1 MFFHQEENCWQIAE
15 ADRLSFLVDG
25 AAYYGALA
33 DVCEAARQT
42 IYIVGWDIDSRI
54 CLRRGPKAEE
64 ENLARFLDRLAREKP
79 ELQIYILEW
88 DFSMLYALER
98 EFWPLLNLCWQ
109 SHEQVHFELDDRHP
123 VGASHHQK
131 IVVVDDRVAF
141 VGGLDLANCRWDT
154 SDHRPDLPERHDAGA
169 PYGPFHDVQV
179 MVDGAVA
186 AKLGEL
192 VRRRWDLATGDL
204 LAAPSPEA
212 GDPWP
217 AGIRPDLE
225 KAAVAILRTEPGYD
239 GEPVIREIEKFYIQ
253 AIDRAVDSIYIEN
266 QYLTSHLIG
275 EALEESLKKED
286 GPEVLIVL
294 PRNCSGWLE
303 ENTMGSLRQRLLN
316 RLRQADRHQRLRVCF
331 PHRTD
336 LAAEIINV
344 HSKTLV
350 VDEALVTI
358 GSANLSNRSMG
369 FDTECN
375 LALFAA
381 DRGPVSKGIAD
392 FRNRLL
398 AEHLGTDPE
407 RVAETLSRTGS
418 LLATLEELND
428 GDRFLQELPASEP
441 PEDLTASEIADP
453 ERPIGLER
461 LIEYLGIATDPE
473 EGEKTLRSRAWRF
486 AAVIALAMVLAILWR
501 WSPLK
506 EWLTMEALLE
516 LAVRIRESSLSV
528 PILLAFYV
536 LGSCLMVPVTLMIL
550 ATALT
555 FGPIQ
560 GFALALAG
568 SLLGG
573 LASYMLGRFLGRD
586 VVRKLAGKKLNRL
599 SRKLARRGWLAVA
612 LVRVV
617 PIAPFTVVNMI
628 AGSTHI
634 SARSFLL
641 GTAIGMGPGI
651 LAIILFGKGLEQALR
666 DPEWETLTLA
676 GIALVAAL
684 LLLFLAK
691 RFLVRKDESRDG

>member
-1 MFFHQEENCWQIAE
+1 MFFRQSENCWQVAE
-15 ADRLSFLVDG
+15 ADRISFLVDG
-25 AAYYGALA
+25 DAYYGALA

-54 CLRRGPKAEE
+54 CLRRGPKAKK
-64 ENLARFLDRLAREKP
+64 ENLGRFLDRLAREKP
-79 ELQIYILEW
+79 GLQIYILEW
-88 DFSMLYALER
+88 DFAMLYALER
-98 EFWPLLNLCWQ
+98 ELWPLLNLGWQ
-109 SHEQVHFELDDRHP
+109 HHEQVHFELDDRHP

-141 VGGLDLANCRWDT
+141 VGGLDLASRRWDT
-154 SDHRPDLPERHDAGA
+154 SEHRPDLPERNDAGDT
-169 PYGPFHDVQV
+169 YRPFHDIQM

-186 AKLGEL
+186 TKLGEL

-204 LAAPSPEA
+204 LPAPSPE
-212 GDPWP
+212 GTDPWP

-225 KAAVAILRTEPGYD
+225 KTAVAILRTEPGYD
-239 GEPVIREIEKFYIQ
+239 GEPVVREIERFYTD
-253 AIDRAVDSIYIEN
+253 AIARAETFIYIEN

-316 RLRQADRHQRLRVCF
+316 RLRQADRHGRLKVCF
-331 PHRTD
+331 PHRAD
-336 LAAEIINV
+336 LSPEFINV

-350 VDEALVTI
+350 VDEALLTI
-358 GSANLSNRSMG
+358 GSANLSNRSLG

-375 LALFAA
+375 LALFSS
-381 DRGPVSKGIAD
+381 DRGPVSKGIAQ

-418 LLATLEELND
+418 LLATLEALNK
-428 GDRFLQELPASEP
+428 GDHFLQELPEAEP
-441 PEDLTASEIADP
+441 PADLTASEIADP
-453 ERPIGLER
+453 ERPVGLDR
-461 LIEYLGIATDPE
+461 LIEHLGIATDPG
-473 EGEKTLRSRAWRF
+473 EGEKDLRSKAWRF
-486 AAVIALAMVLAILWR
+486 AAVVALAMLLAVLWR

-506 EWLTMEALLE
+506 EWLTLEALLD
-516 LAVRIRESSLSV
+516 LAGRIRRSPLSV
-528 PILLAFYV
+528 PILLAVYV

-555 FGPIQ
+555 FGPFQ
-560 GFALALAG
+560 GFTLALAG

-573 LASYMLGRFLGRD
+573 LASYLLGRLLGRD

-666 DPEWETLTLA
+666 DPDWETLTLA
-676 GIALVAAL
+676 AIALVAAL
-684 LLLFLAK
+684 LILFFAK
-691 RFLVRKDESRDG
+691 LFLVRKDESRDE